1 MKETNMY
8 KNVKDTFPKQLIDM
22 IEDEN
27 FRIVSDEISDGTITL
42 QFYSPEGQDCYY
54 DIELSY
60 FINQELPIDWSML
73 ACDGI
78 SYCRDYDVSEQTMLW
93 LDEFGH
99 GKNGAPYDM
108 KDVYEDF
115 EWVKNRILTLVEIF
129 NRYNKVAINDVWQL
143 SCT

>member
-1 MKETNMY
+1 
-8 KNVKDTFPKQLIDM
+8 
-22 IEDEN
+22 
-27 FRIVSDEISDGTITL
+27 
-42 QFYSPEGQDCYY
+42 
-54 DIELSY
+54 
-60 FINQELPIDWSML
+60 
-73 ACDGI
+73 
-78 SYCRDYDVSEQTMLW
+78 MLW

>member
-1 MKETNMY
+1 MY

-27 FRIVSDEISDGTITL
+27 FRIVSDEISDGTVTL

-143 SCT
+143 STT

>member
-1 MKETNMY
+1 MY

-60 FINQELPIDWSML
+60 FINQELAD
-73 ACDGI
+73 
-78 SYCRDYDVSEQTMLW
+78 
-93 LDEFGH
+93 
-99 GKNGAPYDM
+99 
-108 KDVYEDF
+108 
-115 EWVKNRILTLVEIF
+115 
-129 NRYNKVAINDVWQL
+129 
-143 SCT
+143 

>member
-1 MKETNMY
+1 MY

-73 ACDGI
+73 ACDVI
-78 SYCRDYDVSEQTMLW
+78 SYCRD
-93 LDEFGH
+93 
-99 GKNGAPYDM
+99 YDM

>member
-1 MKETNMY
+1 MY

-60 FINQELPIDWSML
+60 FINQES
-73 ACDGI
+73 
-78 SYCRDYDVSEQTMLW
+78 
-93 LDEFGH
+93 
-99 GKNGAPYDM
+99 PYDM

>member
-1 MKETNMY
+1 
-8 KNVKDTFPKQLIDM
+8 
-22 IEDEN
+22 
-27 FRIVSDEISDGTITL
+27 
-42 QFYSPEGQDCYY
+42 
-54 DIELSY
+54 
-60 FINQELPIDWSML
+60 ML
-73 ACDGI
+73 ACDVI

>member
-1 MKETNMY
+1 MDLRNCT
-8 KNVKDTFPKQLIDM
+8 KQ
-22 IEDEN
+22 
-27 FRIVSDEISDGTITL
+27 
-42 QFYSPEGQDCYY
+42 
-54 DIELSY
+54 ELSQMPY
-60 FINQELPIDWSML
+60 EYVREAYYQHNPNAVWILGVFF
-73 ACDGI
+73 
-78 SYCRDYDVSEQTMLW
+78 R
-93 LDEFGH
+93 H

>member
-1 MKETNMY
+1 M
-8 KNVKDTFPKQLIDM
+8 
-22 IEDEN
+22 
-27 FRIVSDEISDGTITL
+27 
-42 QFYSPEGQDCYY
+42 
-54 DIELSY
+54 
-60 FINQELPIDWSML
+60 PIDWSML